1 MRNHFSHRLTSPFL
15 SVSCGYGYIAALSL
29 FFYASGFYE
38 DSPFFA
44 WGVPVTFM
52 GKTIEDTGTY
62 CMLLGMFFVHQV
74 INNWV
79 NDVTYPWILN
89 CIQDPKSDSLV
100 YSKAWSMVI
109 VNMFALYSELDV
121 VLIIAGAMSQ
131 LPFFVMLISANM
143 VSVSIINWQYI
154 KDKSYS
160 SETLEPLTI
169 VVE

>member
-1 MRNHFSHRLTSPFL
+1 
-15 SVSCGYGYIAALSL
+15 
-29 FFYASGFYE
+29 
-38 DSPFFA
+38 
-44 WGVPVTFM
+44 
-52 GKTIEDTGTY
+52 
-62 CMLLGMFFVHQV
+62 
-74 INNWV
+74 
-79 NDVTYPWILN
+79 
-89 CIQDPKSDSLV
+89 
-100 YSKAWSMVI
+100 MVI